1 MLSTSIQQELTWACN
16 YCGRD
21 RKLSFRSNALLF
33 LKHLHQ
39 HLLSRRVNQTYL
51 STLIGIVLPCAQP
64 GDKPENADR
73 IAIDMGQIFSNNRL
87 ELCEWETFLVC
98 QLGCIVGGISL
109 DTSRPPQSHTLP
121 AFETFSKEEALWTAE
136 LLQAATAQN
145 EPLLNWLRNVHILAT
160 AGSNAPERTR
170 VASCYLAQLF
180 SEIDSLPCVRV
191 PLHCRNLAAVLGVK
205 LNTDA
210 EACITALQH
219 LHNLNVRQPEP
230 FFQWLGELQRAQ
242 KDLRD
247 DWSEVAALHVFTRDP
262 VPGFTQIS
270 DLVLVLDPVKKAK
283 DSGDQVDSSGNE
295 NPSAFYEAMSLVQ
308 ANTSMRLVS
317 STHNIQYLS
326 FCQFFR
332 RCGCETVPSIQTV
345 LVGFNKMAKNK
356 NNFYDPGT
364 GVPTALVRKVVQD
377 QFLKLYV
384 LLELLLYRQSRL
396 HAAPDE
402 ASKHR
407 IGTEPLTPEPRR
419 KQLEED
425 YRWRFSLDTFVAAD
439 NTAILANNCD
449 FKQLPLLLA
458 NGLMAMEQQRH
469 LCIACMQQPLCQAMA
484 MMPAGDTAISCLNP
498 SMVIKCPVS
507 KLYTCKSVHM
517 Y

>member
-1 MLSTSIQQELTWACN
+1 MFFTYDS
-16 YCGRD
+16 
-21 RKLSFRSNALLF
+21 
-33 LKHLHQ
+33 
-39 HLLSRRVNQTYL
+39 LSRRVNQTYL
-51 STLIGIVLPCAQP
+51 STLIGIELPCAQP
-64 GDKPENADR
+64 GDEPANLNR
-73 IAIDMGQIFSNNRL
+73 IAVDLGQIFGNNRL
-87 ELCEWETFLVC
+87 ELCEWENFLVC

-109 DTSRPPQSHTLP
+109 DTSRTPQSHTLP
-121 AFETFSKEEALWTAE
+121 AFKTFSKQEAVWTTE
-136 LLQAATAQN
+136 LLQTATATN
-145 EPLLNWLRNVHILAT
+145 ESLLNWLRNVHILAS
-160 AGSNAPERTR
+160 AGSNAPKRTR
-170 VASCYLAQLF
+170 VGCCYLAQLF
-180 SEIDSLPCVRV
+180 SEIDSLPCVQV
-191 PLHCRNLAAVLGVK
+191 PLHCRNLAAVLGIK
-205 LNTDA
+205 LNADA

-270 DLVLVLDPVKKAK
+270 DLVLVLDAVTKAK
-283 DSGDQVDSSGNE
+283 TLGGQVDGSE
-295 NPSAFYEAMSLVQ
+295 NDHPNAFYEAMSLVQ

-345 LVGFNKMAKNK
+345 LSGFTKMAKDK

-364 GVPTALVRKVVQD
+364 GVPTALVRKDVQD

-396 HAAPDE
+396 CAASDE
-402 ASKHR
+402 ESKR
-407 IGTEPLTPEPRR
+407 QIGTEPLVPEPRR

-425 YRWRFSLDTFVAAD
+425 YRWRFSLNTFLAED
-439 NTAILANNCD
+439 NTAILASNCD
-449 FKQLPLLLA
+449 FTQLPLLLA
-458 NGLMAMEQQRH
+458 NGLLAKDQQRH

-484 MMPAGDTAISCLNP
+484 MMPAGDTAISCLKP
-498 SMVIKCPVS
+498 AMVMNCPVS
-507 KLYTCKSVHM
+507 NVYRNMHVQSFIMIVEKCKMSWM
-517 Y
+517 ILLSQNFIFAI